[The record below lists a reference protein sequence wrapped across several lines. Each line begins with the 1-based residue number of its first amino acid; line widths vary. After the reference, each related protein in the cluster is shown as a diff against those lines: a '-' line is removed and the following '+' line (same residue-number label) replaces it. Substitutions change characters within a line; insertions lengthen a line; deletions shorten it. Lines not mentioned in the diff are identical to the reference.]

1 MIQKINLSKYYFFP
15 IKFQS
20 FRLLWTYY
28 LMYVGRYLLEV
39 EILLKR
45 NPCTKKLSNQ
55 QPQNFLFPK
64 KKKDDKL

>member
-15 IKFQS
+15 LKFQS
-20 FRLLWTYY
+20 FRLSLD
-28 LMYVGRYLLEV
+28 LLFDVRRYLLEV

-45 NPCTKKLSNQ
+45 NPCTKKLSSQ
-55 QPQNFLFPK
+55 QSQNFLFPK